1 MSKRRWQAFCGGF
14 MALALTVVLAGGA
27 LAADPVKLTYSC
39 FFPPTHIQSQ
49 LAQAWCQEVE
59 KRTQGRVKIDYFPG
73 QTLTKAAQVYD
84 GVIQGLSDVGLSLFG
99 YTRGRFPLLE
109 VVDLPLGYPDGMVA
123 TKVINAVYEQFKP
136 RELDEVQVMY
146 LHAHGPGLLFT
157 KDKPVKTMADLT
169 GLKLRSHGF
178 SARTVKALGG
188 TPVTMPMP
196 ETYQSLQMGV
206 LDGAM
211 YPLESNKGWKLGE
224 VVKYCT
230 LSLPVAY
237 TSGLFVVMNKDK
249 WKALPKDV
257 QETIAQTNRE
267 WADKHGQAWVDS
279 DVEGKQF
286 LADKGGQFI
295 ELSPEEAKAWVKAV
309 QPVLTEYVQDTKSKG
324 LPGQEALEYSL
335 QVLNSLRM
343 DQGK

>member
-1 MSKRRWQAFCGGF
+1 MQKRRWQAVIGGI
-14 MALALTVVLAGGA
+14 MALALTATLAGGA

-49 LAQAWCQEVE
+49 LAQSWCQEVE

-84 GVIQGLSDVGLSLFG
+84 GVLQGLSDIGFSLFG
-99 YTRGRFPLLE
+99 YTRGRFPLIE

-123 TKVINAVYEQFKP
+123 TKVINAVYERFKP
-136 RELDEVQVMY
+136 KELNNVQVMY

-157 KDKPVKTMADLT
+157 KDKPVKTMADLK
-169 GLKLRSHGF
+169 GLKVRSHGF
-178 SARTVKALGG
+178 SAKTVQALGG
-188 TPVTMPMP
+188 TAVTMPMP

-237 TSGLFVVMNKDK
+237 TSGFYVVMNKDK
-249 WKALPKDV
+249 WNALPKDV
-257 QETIAQTNRE
+257 QEIIGQINKE
-267 WADKHGQAWVDS
+267 WVDKHGQAWVDS
-279 DVEGKQF
+279 DAEGKQF
-286 LADKGGQFI
+286 LAEKGGQFI
-295 ELSPEEAKAWVKAV
+295 ELDKEEAKAWIKAV
-309 QPVLTEYVQDTKSKG
+309 QPVLKEYAAEAKGKG
-324 LPGQEALEYSL
+324 LPGQEALEYAM
-335 QVLNSLRM
+335 QVLNSLS
-343 DQGK
+343 QGK